1 MSLEENKIE
10 NPEAE
15 GEEVLINTANSVE
28 EIENFKPFDDF
39 KEESVGNEF
48 PNKQVDKVHL
58 RVQKRTGKKYLT
70 TIQGIPTKFSLKKL
84 LKAFKKEFCCNGTIV
99 EDEELGSIIQLQ
111 GDKRKEVAEFL
122 LSESV
127 VDKAN
132 LQVHGF

>member
-1 MSLEENKIE
+1 MSLEEQKE
-10 NPEAE
+10 TPVQ
-15 GEEVLINTANSVE
+15 EEQ
-28 EIENFKPFDDF
+28 IENFKPFDDF
-39 KEESVGNEF
+39 KEEEGVENEF

-58 RVQKRTGKKYLT
+58 RVQKRTGKKFLT
-70 TIQGIPTKFSLKKL
+70 TIQGIPPKFSLKKL
-84 LKAFKKEFCCNGTIV
+84 LKAFRKEFCCNGTIV
-99 EDEELGSIIQLQ
+99 EDPELGSIIQLQ